1 MPTIERHAHY
11 APVETRYATSRRI
24 ANCPHLRETGQF
36 RTDLKVAA
44 VDLWKLREQ
53 GRPNAQDTAVEAW
66 EGYEP
71 RPLDE
76 AESKVFREF
85 YARLG
90 DTLAVRVKH
99 VIDADALRKHDLE
112 RSDTAADFEAF

>member
-1 MPTIERHAHY
+1 M
-11 APVETRYATSRRI
+11 
-24 ANCPHLRETGQF
+24 
-36 RTDLKVAA
+36 KVADG
-44 VDLWKLREQ
+44 DLRHVA
-53 GRPNAQDTAVEAW
+53 PTPPVVEAW